1 MIPDDIKEILKNADQ
16 HIDFK
21 FNLGASLPEIFMNEK
36 AFIDLIEKGATA
48 ELKLTL
54 VSNIRKAVMEILKTH

>member
-1 MIPDDIKEILKNADQ
+1 MVPDDIKEILKNADQ

-21 FNLGASLPEIFMNEK
+21 FNLGASLPEIFLNEK
-36 AFIDLIEKGATA
+36 AFIDIVEKGASA

-54 VSNIRKAVMEILKTH
+54 VSNIRKAVMEILKNH